1 MKTED
6 AIKIIQNKA
15 NSPKYA
21 PYMIFILASIFLIS
35 GITQLYYVNKIISHF
50 DFMTWSKILS
60 IALQVEPDKKYLGVE
75 VQAVIW
81 LMKSIIYF
89 TASFFLFK
97 GFLLVKKDIM
107 ICKVI
112 SKYLNE
118 TVKR

>member
-15 NSPKYA
+15 ISPKYA
-21 PYMIFILASIFLIS
+21 PYMILVLASIFFIS
-35 GITQLYYVNKIISHF
+35 GIIQLYYLNKITSLF
-50 DFMTWSKILS
+50 DFLTWSKIIS
-60 IALQVEPDKKYLGVE
+60 IALQVEPVKKYSGVE
-75 VQAVIW
+75 LQAVIW

-89 TASFFLFK
+89 TISFFLFK
-97 GFLLVKKDIM
+97 GFLLVKRDIL